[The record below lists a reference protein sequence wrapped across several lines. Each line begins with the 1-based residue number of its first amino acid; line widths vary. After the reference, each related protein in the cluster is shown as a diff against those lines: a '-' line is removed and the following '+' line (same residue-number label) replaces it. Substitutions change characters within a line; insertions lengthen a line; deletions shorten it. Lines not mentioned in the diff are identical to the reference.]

1 MTIEDVQQWCKA
13 KGVDAKMI
21 VRGAEYPVSKD
32 GKGSKGSLPSMK
44 DLLHWEL
51 IAEGK
56 RCPTSPSDMER
67 LVTGKMTLE
76 GFLGRIREYLPL
88 DKA

>member
-1 MTIEDVQQWCKA
+1 MNIDDVQQWCQA

-21 VRGAEYPVSKD
+21 VRGSEFPIRH
-32 GKGSKGSLPSMK
+32 GGQGSKASFPSMK

-51 IAEGK
+51 IVEGK

-67 LVTGKMTLE
+67 LVTGKMPLE

-88 DKA
+88 DKG

>member
-1 MTIEDVQQWCKA
+1 MNIDEVQQWCQT

-21 VRGAEYPVSKD
+21 VRGAEYAIRHDPQGAKTSF
-32 GKGSKGSLPSMK
+32 PSMK
-44 DLLHWEL
+44 DLLHWEV

>member
-1 MTIEDVQQWCKA
+1 
-13 KGVDAKMI
+13 
-21 VRGAEYPVSKD
+21 
-32 GKGSKGSLPSMK
+32 MK
-44 DLLHWEL
+44 DILHWEL

>member
-1 MTIEDVQQWCKA
+1 MNIDDVQQWCQA

-21 VRGAEYPVSKD
+21 VRGSEFPIHHDSPGFKASF
-32 GKGSKGSLPSMK
+32 PSMK

-88 DKA
+88 DKT

>member
-1 MTIEDVQQWCKA
+1 MNIDDVQRWCQA

-21 VRGAEYPVSKD
+21 VRGAEFSVRHDSQGPE
-32 GKGSKGSLPSMK
+32 GSFPPMK

-51 IAEGK
+51 IVEGK
-56 RCPTSPSDMER
+56 RCPTSTSDMER

-88 DKA
+88 VKA

>member
-1 MTIEDVQQWCKA
+1 MNIDEVQQWCQA

-21 VRGAEYPVSKD
+21 VRGAEFSISSD
-32 GKGSKGSLPSMK
+32 AQGSMASLPSMK

>member
-1 MTIEDVQQWCKA
+1 MNIDDVQQWCQA

-21 VRGAEYPVSKD
+21 VRGSEFPVRHD
-32 GKGSKGSLPSMK
+32 AQGSEASFPSMK

-51 IAEGK
+51 IVEGK

-88 DKA
+88 DKP

>member
-1 MTIEDVQQWCKA
+1 MNIDDVQRWCQA

-21 VRGAEYPVSKD
+21 VRGAEFSLRHD
-32 GKGSKGSLPSMK
+32 SQGLEGSSRPMK

-51 IAEGK
+51 IVEGK

-67 LVTGKMTLE
+67 LVAGTMTVKD
-76 GFLGRIREYLPL
+76 FLGRIREYLPL
-88 DKA
+88 VKA